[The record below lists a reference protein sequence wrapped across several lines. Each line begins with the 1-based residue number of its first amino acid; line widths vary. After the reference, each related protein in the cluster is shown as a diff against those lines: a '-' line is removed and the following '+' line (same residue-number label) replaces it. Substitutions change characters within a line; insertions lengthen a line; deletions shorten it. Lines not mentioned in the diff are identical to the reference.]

1 VRHGCEA
8 IKEEDDRC
16 RGQEHQEDISSSYTN
31 FFSLRNG
38 FLWSFSC
45 TPLGLGV
52 VFVVFVRAAA
62 GR

>member
-1 VRHGCEA
+1 MTVAG
-8 IKEEDDRC
+8 
-16 RGQEHQEDISSSYTN
+16 GSQEHQEDISSSYTH